1 MRRFS
6 LFAQIEGILPRMDI
20 PMDGL
25 ETNDNGGARSGR
37 DRRKLTMIARNP
49 ERRIGLERRS
59 GIDRRYGQKIRSE
72 LAVERRDTFKVLD
85 AA

>member
-1 MRRFS
+1 
-6 LFAQIEGILPRMDI
+6 MDI
-20 PMDGL
+20 PKDGL

-49 ERRIGLERRS
+49 EQRIGPERRN
-59 GIDRRYGQKIRSE
+59 GIDRRYGQKNRGE

>member
-1 MRRFS
+1 MGFS
-6 LFAQIEGILPRMDI
+6 VDGSDI
-20 PMDGL
+20 K
-25 ETNDNGGARSGR
+25 DNGGARSGR

-59 GIDRRYGQKIRSE
+59 GIDRRYGQKIRGE

-85 AA
+85 SA